1 MSFALANNEDIMK
14 KIFCAAG
21 FVFLLLQAPAH
32 AQSMR
37 TWVMGTGDDA
47 NPCTRTA
54 PCKSF
59 AGAISKTQAGGVIG
73 VVDPGGYGSV
83 NINKSI
89 SIISEGAQASVLT
102 AGTNGIVINAG
113 AGDVVNLEGLL
124 IQAGQPGGNGIEIAG
139 AGTVRVSH
147 CLVSGYQNGAGIN
160 LNSSAAT
167 KVFVSECEIAQNSN
181 GVSAS
186 QGNSEV
192 VLDRVR
198 LVGNQTAILG
208 TNNGTIFHLNNSVL
222 AYNGVAIGK
231 VDGKILSSQTN
242 ALTGNG
248 SDGQAMTAEALK

>member
-1 MSFALANNEDIMK
+1 MNFAVTVSEDVMK

-21 FVFLLLQAPAH
+21 FVLLLLQVPAH

-47 NPCTRTA
+47 NPCSRTA

-59 AGAISKTQAGGVIG
+59 AGAISKTQAGGVIS
-73 VVDPGGYGSV
+73 VLDPGGYGSV
-83 NINKSI
+83 TINKSI
-89 SIISEGAQASVLT
+89 SIIGEGAQASVLT
-102 AGTNGIVINAG
+102 AGTNGIAINAG

-147 CLVSGYQNGAGIN
+147 CLVSGYQNGTGIN

-167 KVFVSECEIAQNSN
+167 KVFVSDCEISQNGN

-186 QGNSEV
+186 QGSSEV
-192 VLDRVR
+192 LLDRVR
-198 LVGNQTAILG
+198 LVGNQTAIVG
-208 TNNGTIFHLNNSVL
+208 TNNGTIFHLNGSVL

-231 VDGKILSSQTN
+231 VDGKILSSQTS

-248 SDGQAMTAEALK
+248 SDGQAMTPEALK